1 MAYKIIWSPEAITT
15 FEAIVEYISVNFTN
29 KEVASFINTVN
40 RRLLAMSFF
49 PKTSRILSRTSR
61 RRKAVIHKRTVLIY
75 TIKERKKEIELL
87 SFFDTRQN
95 RKWSRYN

>member
-1 MAYKIIWSPEAITT
+1 MAYKIVWSPEAIIT

-29 KEVASFINTVN
+29 KEVASFINTIN

-49 PKTSRILSRTSR
+49 PKTSRTLSRTSR

-87 SFFDTRQN
+87 SFYDTRQN
-95 RKWSRYN
+95 RKWSKYN